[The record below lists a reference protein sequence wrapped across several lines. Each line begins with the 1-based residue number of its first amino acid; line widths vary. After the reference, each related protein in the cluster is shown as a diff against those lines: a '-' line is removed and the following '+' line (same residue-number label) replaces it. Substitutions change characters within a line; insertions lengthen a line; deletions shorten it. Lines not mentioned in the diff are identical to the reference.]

1 MCILQ
6 IIIRKTTNKYG
17 FIWWNG
23 FGVYKDI
30 EILMQK
36 YKENRKS
43 PNLFSENVG
52 KSPNLY
58 YKTPLKYI
66 IYRNVTFR
74 YDIEQVSPIS
84 CRQDTGAGLEG
95 HHPCG
100 CSL

>member
-1 MCILQ
+1 MVNLTLFQ
-6 IIIRKTTNKYG
+6 G
-17 FIWWNG
+17 FIWRNG
-23 FGVYKDI
+23 KLISHPLLISPSNRYDSTGIIK
-30 EILMQK
+30 
-36 YKENRKS
+36 NRKS
-43 PNLFSENVG
+43 PNLFPEIVG

-58 YKTPLKYI
+58 YKTPLEYI
-66 IYRNVTFR
+66 IFRNVTFR

>member
-6 IIIRKTTNKYG
+6 IIIRKSTNKYG

-30 EILMQK
+30 EILVQK
-36 YKENRKS
+36 YKENR
-43 PNLFSENVG
+43 